1 MKINK
6 SDKSAK
12 HEKTSTRYRPNR
24 TVFAINPKFA
34 PKNSLPCLMP
44 KTKSPRSIYLAK
56 RRNDKLTTLLLQI
69 GLLIAFIGIW
79 ELAAK
84 LEWIDPFIMSCPSR
98 IVKILSTVEVGE
110 LFTHIAYTLIEC
122 IIGFFIASGLGIVIA
137 VLLWRFTKLR
147 RVLEPYIVVLNALPK
162 IALGPIIIIWVGAG
176 AQAIIVMTILICIIV
191 TVISVLNG
199 FMSVDE
205 GKILLMRSMGA
216 TKFQILTKLIIPAN
230 IPALV
235 NMLKINV
242 GLAWVGTI
250 MGEYLV
256 SSAGLGYLIIYGSQ
270 VFKMDLV
277 MASTVILCLLATVMY
292 LAVAGIERITK
303 KRYHID

>member
-1 MKINK
+1 MKG
-6 SDKSAK
+6 
-12 HEKTSTRYRPNR
+12 
-24 TVFAINPKFA
+24 
-34 PKNSLPCLMP
+34 LPCLMNRI
-44 KTKSPRSIYLAK
+44 KSPRDVYLA
-56 RRNDKLTTLLLQI
+56 RRRTDKIVTLILRI
-69 GLLIAFIGIW
+69 GVLAAFIGLW

-84 LEWIDPFIMSCPSR
+84 LDWIDPFIFSCPSR
-98 IVKILSTVEVGE
+98 IVSTLASIDPSE
-110 LFTHIAYTLIEC
+110 LFKHIGYTLLEC
-122 IIGFFIASGLGIVIA
+122 IVGFLAASLIGIAIA
-137 VLLWRFTKLR
+137 VLLWRFIKLR
-147 RVLEPYIVVLNALPK
+147 EVLEPYIIVLNALPK

-176 AQAIIVMTILICIIV
+176 VQAIAVMTILICVIV

-199 FMSVDE
+199 FMSVDA
-205 GKILLMRSMGA
+205 GKILLLRSMGA
-216 TKFQILTKLIIPAN
+216 SKFQILTRLVFPAN

-277 MASTVILCLLATVMY
+277 MSSTVILCLLATVMY
-292 LAVAGIERITK
+292 LAVAGVERLTK
-303 KRYHID
+303 KKFNIE

>member
-1 MKINK
+1 MKIN
-6 SDKSAK
+6 
-12 HEKTSTRYRPNR
+12 R
-24 TVFAINPKFA
+24 
-34 PKNSLPCLMP
+34 LPCLLP
-44 KTKSPRSIYLAK
+44 KTKTPRQKYLAH
-56 RRNDKLTTLLLQI
+56 RRNDKITTVVLQI
-69 GLLIAFIGIW
+69 GLLLALIGIW
-79 ELAAK
+79 ELAAQ
-84 LEWIDPFIMSCPSR
+84 LDWIDPFITSCPSR
-98 IVKILSTVEVGE
+98 IVSVLGTIDVGE

-122 IIGFFIASGLGIVIA
+122 IVGFIAASGLGILIA
-137 VLLWRFTKLR
+137 VLLWRFVKLR
-147 RVLEPYIVVLNALPK
+147 RVVEPYIVVLNALPK

-191 TVISVLNG
+191 TVISVLSA
-199 FMSVDE
+199 FMAVDE

-216 TKFQILTKLIIPAN
+216 TKLQILFKLILPAN

-256 SSAGLGYLIIYGSQ
+256 STAGLGYLIIYGSQ

-277 MASTVILCLLATVMY
+277 MASTVILCVLATVMY
-292 LAVAGIERITK
+292 LAVAGVEKLTK
-303 KRYHID
+303 KKYKID

>member
-1 MKINK
+1 MTK
-6 SDKSAK
+6 
-12 HEKTSTRYRPNR
+12 
-24 TVFAINPKFA
+24 
-34 PKNSLPCLMP
+34 L
-44 KTKSPRSIYLAK
+44 KSPRQKYLAK
-56 RRNDKLTTLLLQI
+56 RRNDKITVLLLQI
-69 GLLIAFIGIW
+69 GVLLAFVGLW
-79 ELAAK
+79 ELAAD
-84 LEWIDPFIMSCPSR
+84 LEWIDPFITSCPSR
-98 IVKILSTVEVGE
+98 IVRVLSTLEAAE

-122 IIGFFIASGLGIVIA
+122 IVGFIVASLLGILIA

-162 IALGPIIIIWVGAG
+162 VALGPIIIIWAGAG
-176 AQAIIVMTILICIIV
+176 AQAIVVMTVLICIIV

-199 FMSVDE
+199 FMAVDE
-205 GKILLMRSMGA
+205 GKILLLRSMGA
-216 TKFQILTKLIIPAN
+216 TKRQILTKLIIPAN
-230 IPALV
+230 VPALV

-256 SSAGLGYLIIYGSQ
+256 STAGLGYLIIYGSQ

-303 KRYHID
+303 KRYGAE

>member
-6 SDKSAK
+6 
-12 HEKTSTRYRPNR
+12 
-24 TVFAINPKFA
+24 
-34 PKNSLPCLMP
+34 SLPCLMP
-44 KTKSPRSIYLAK
+44 RSKTPRQAYLAK
-56 RRNDKLTTLLLQI
+56 RRTDKLTTVLLQI
-69 GLLIAFIGIW
+69 GLLVALIGIW
-79 ELAAK
+79 ELAAEFD
-84 LEWIDPFIMSCPSR
+84 LIDPFITSCPSR
-98 IVKILSTVEVGE
+98 IVKILSTIEISE
-110 LFTHIAYTLIEC
+110 LFVHIAYTLIEC
-122 IIGFFIASGLGIVIA
+122 IIGFLIASGLGILIA
-137 VLLWRFTKLR
+137 ILLWRFTKLR
-147 RVLEPYIVVLNALPK
+147 RVIEPYMVVLNALPK

-199 FMSVDE
+199 FMAVDE

-216 TKFQILTKLIIPAN
+216 SKFQILTKLILPAN
-230 IPALV
+230 VPALV

-256 SSAGLGYLIIYGSQ
+256 STAGLGYLIIYGSQ

-292 LAVAGIERITK
+292 LAVAGVERIAK
-303 KRYHID
+303 KKFHAE

>member
-1 MKINK
+1 MNIKN
-6 SDKSAK
+6 
-12 HEKTSTRYRPNR
+12 TR
-24 TVFAINPKFA
+24 
-34 PKNSLPCLMP
+34 LPCLMP
-44 KTKSPRSIYLAK
+44 RTKTPRQRYLAK
-56 RRNDKLTTLLLQI
+56 RRNDKLIVLLLQI
-69 GLLIAFIGIW
+69 GLLLALIGLW
-79 ELAAK
+79 ELAAQ
-84 LEWIDPFIMSCPSR
+84 LGWIDSFITSCPSR
-98 IVKILSTVEVGE
+98 IVKTLSGLDPSE
-110 LFTHIAYTLIEC
+110 LFKHIGYTLAEC
-122 IIGFFIASGLGIVIA
+122 VVGFIAASLLGILIA
-137 VLLWRFTKLR
+137 ILLWRFVKLR

-199 FMSVDE
+199 FMAVDE

-216 TKFQILTKLIIPAN
+216 TKLQILTKLILPAN
-230 IPALV
+230 VPALV

-256 SSAGLGYLIIYGSQ
+256 STAGLGYLIIYGSQ

-277 MASTVILCLLATVMY
+277 MASTVILCILATVMY
-292 LAVAGIERITK
+292 LGVAAVERITK
-303 KRYHID
+303 KRYHIE

>member
-1 MKINK
+1 MTT
-6 SDKSAK
+6 S
-12 HEKTSTRYRPNR
+12 KT
-24 TVFAINPKFA
+24 
-34 PKNSLPCLMP
+34 
-44 KTKSPRSIYLAK
+44 PRQVYLWK
-56 RRNDKLTTLLLQI
+56 RRTDKITVILFRI
-69 GLLIAFIGIW
+69 GLLVFLIGLW

-84 LEWIDPFIMSCPSR
+84 LDWIDPFITSCPSR
-98 IVKILSTVEVGE
+98 IVKILSTIDVSE
-110 LFTHIAYTLIEC
+110 LFTHILYTLVEC
-122 IIGFFIASGLGIVIA
+122 IIGFFVASGLGILIA
-137 VLLWRFTKLR
+137 ILLWRFNKLR

-176 AQAIIVMTILICIIV
+176 AQAIIVMTVLICIIV

-199 FMSVDE
+199 FMAVDE

-216 TKFQILTKLIIPAN
+216 SRFQILIKLIIPAN

-256 SSAGLGYLIIYGSQ
+256 STAGLGYLIIYGSQ

-277 MASTVILCLLATVMY
+277 MASTVILCILATVMY
-292 LAVAGIERITK
+292 LVVAGVEKLTK
-303 KRYHID
+303 KRYHVE